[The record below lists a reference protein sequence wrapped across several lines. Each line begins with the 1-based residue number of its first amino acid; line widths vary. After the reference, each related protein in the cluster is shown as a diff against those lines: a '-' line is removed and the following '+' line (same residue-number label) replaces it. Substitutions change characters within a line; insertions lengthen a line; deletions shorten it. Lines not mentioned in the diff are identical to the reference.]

1 MKLYELKQI
10 IKEEISRIINES
22 LQDKMH
28 QMMQDDPDGYEELVK
43 IKNAIKVD
51 LDGRDFYD
59 YKDYAEKY
67 ENQVKGG
74 KYFRTYV
81 GGKHYLIDMNGDK
94 FRVRE
99 LMNIEKED
107 EDFKFK
113 EIYKVKEG
121 GSTGEVQ
128 DLVRALALSLK
139 LSDMRS

>member
-1 MKLYELKQI
+1 MKLYEFKQI
-10 IKEEISRIINES
+10 IREEINRIINES

-28 QMMQDDPDGYEELVK
+28 QMMQNDPDGYEELVK

-74 KYFRTYV
+74 KYLRTYV
-81 GGKHYLIDMNGDK
+81 GRKHYLIDMNNDK

-99 LMNIEKED
+99 LMDMGDND
-107 EDFKFK
+107 VDFKFK
-113 EIYKVKEG
+113 DIYKVKEG

-128 DLVRALALSLK
+128 DLVRALALNLK

>member
-1 MKLYELKQI
+1 MKLYEFKQI
-10 IKEEISRIINES
+10 IREEINRIINES

-28 QMMQDDPDGYEELVK
+28 QMMQNDPDGYEELVK

-74 KYFRTYV
+74 KYLRTYV

-99 LMNIEKED
+99 LMNMEKED

>member
-1 MKLYELKQI
+1 MKLYELKQM
-10 IKEEISRIINES
+10 IKEEINRVINES

-67 ENQVKGG
+67 ESQVKGG
-74 KYFRTYV
+74 KYLRTYV

-99 LMNIEKED
+99 LMNMDKED
-107 EDFKFK
+107 ENFKFK

-121 GSTGEVQ
+121 GSTGETQ

-139 LSDMRS
+139 LS

>member
-10 IKEEISRIINES
+10 IKEEINRVINES

-28 QMMQDDPDGYEELVK
+28 QMMQDNPDGYDELVK

-59 YKDYAEKY
+59 YENYAEKY
-67 ENQVKGG
+67 ENQVEGG
-74 KYFRTYV
+74 KYLRTYV
-81 GGKHYLIDMNGDK
+81 NGKHYLIDMNGGK

-99 LMNIEKED
+99 LMNMDKED

-121 GSTGEVQ
+121 GSIGEVQ

-139 LSDMRS
+139 LS

>member
-10 IKEEISRIINES
+10 IKEEINRVINES

-28 QMMQDDPDGYEELVK
+28 QMMQDDPDGYDELVK

-59 YKDYAEKY
+59 YENYAEKY

-74 KYFRTYV
+74 KYLRTYV

-99 LMNIEKED
+99 LMNMEKED

-139 LSDMRS
+139 LSDTRS

>member
-10 IKEEISRIINES
+10 IKEEINRVINES

-28 QMMQDDPDGYEELVK
+28 QMMQDNPDEYGELVK

-51 LDGRDFYD
+51 LDGGDFYD
-59 YKDYAEKY
+59 YKNYAEKY

-74 KYFRTYV
+74 KYLRTYV

-99 LMNIEKED
+99 LMDMGD
-107 EDFKFK
+107 EDKDFNFKD
-113 EIYKVKEG
+113 IYKVKEG
-121 GSTGEVQ
+121 GSTGDAQKLVQ
-128 DLVRALALSLK
+128 ALALSLK
-139 LSDMRS
+139 FS